1 MQRSAPLACA
11 TVLAFGTAVAMWT
24 AGFLGRIPQA
34 PLPGYVLIPV
44 LAALAFAGGARAGR
58 IPGMGVGVGALTGFL
73 ASVVNLLVLGS
84 VLHGAQDAGTAA
96 YLGVVATLPAGAL
109 LGAAGAAFGRRL
121 APKEFDATSALARVA
136 AAATVVLVLVGGL
149 VTSQD
154 AGLAVVDWPNSF
166 GYPMFLFPLARMVGG
181 VFYEHAHRLLG
192 SLVGLVTLALALRL
206 LFADPRASVKA
217 AGLGALAL
225 VILQGILG
233 GLRVTGHFT
242 WSDSVEVTRPNLTL
256 AMVHGATGQVFL
268 ALLAG
273 LAAVTSRSW
282 RELPR
287 PRGNPADASLD
298 RGLSLAVIAALL
310 VQLAL
315 GLRLRHL
322 GEGLLIHITFA
333 VAVVALVTVASVRI
347 VAQYE
352 HLTPLRKSGAALV
365 AHAMTQLVLGGVAFL
380 AVSRARESG
389 PQLFDVLAA
398 TLHQTV
404 GALLLANAV
413 LVALW
418 VRRLLPAAAPATG
431 AVPAAAAPGRP

>member
-1 MQRSAPLACA
+1 MERGHRIACA
-11 TVLAFGTAVAMWT
+11 VVIAFGVAVAMWT

-34 PLPGYVLIPV
+34 PLPGWVVLPV
-44 LAALAFAGGARAGR
+44 LSGLLFAGGVWTGR
-58 IPGMGVGVGALTGFL
+58 IPGLGVGAGALVGLF
-73 ASVVNLLVLGS
+73 ASVLNLLVLGS
-84 VLHGAQDAGTAA
+84 VLHGAKDAGTAA
-96 YLGVVATLPAGAL
+96 YLGVAATLPAGAL

-121 APKEFDATSALARVA
+121 APKEFDATAALARIAVL
-136 AAATVVLVLVGGL
+136 ATLVLVLVGGL

-166 GYPMFLFPLARMVGG
+166 GYPMFLFPLARMVGD
-181 VFYEHAHRLLG
+181 VFYEHSHRLFG

-206 LFADPRASVKA
+206 LFADARASVKV
-217 AGLGALAL
+217 AGLGALVL
-225 VILQGILG
+225 VIVQGILG

-282 RELPR
+282 RTLPR
-287 PRGNPADASLD
+287 PSGNPAEASMD
-298 RGLSLAVIAALL
+298 RTLSVGVILALL

-322 GEGLLIHITFA
+322 GEGVMIHITFA
-333 VAVVALVTVASVRI
+333 VAVVALVTILSVRI

-352 HLTPLRKSGAALV
+352 HLPPLRKSGAALV
-365 AHAMTQLVLGGVAFL
+365 AHAMTQLVLGGIAFL
-380 AVSRARESG
+380 AVARARESG
-389 PQLFDVLAA
+389 PGLFDVLAA

-418 VRRLLPAAAPATG
+418 VRRLLPAPAAHGSA
-431 AVPAAAAPGRP
+431 AAAAAPGSS